1 MSVSLGKGL
10 ILALAGVVLLAASIA
25 VAALAPAAAG
35 EFPWGIHMVTIPG
48 VALLGLVAGWFL
60 RDKQAAEE
68 RARAEIEGKR

>member
-1 MSVSLGKGL
+1 MSVPTGKGL
-10 ILALAGVVLLAASIA
+10 ILAAAGVVLLSASIA

-35 EFPWGIHMVTIPG
+35 AFPWGIHMVTIPG
-48 VALLGLVAGWFL
+48 VALLGLVAGWFM